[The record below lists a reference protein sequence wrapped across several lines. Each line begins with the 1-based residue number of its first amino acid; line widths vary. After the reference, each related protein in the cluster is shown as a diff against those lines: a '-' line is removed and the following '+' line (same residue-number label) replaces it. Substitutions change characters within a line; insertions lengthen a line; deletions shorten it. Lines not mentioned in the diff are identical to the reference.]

1 MKRAAWSRLR
11 GHWFARKE
19 VLTSAGYLMCAAGRE
34 DGAVIAVPAGMRVLV
49 AATKPVDFRRGVVLL
64 PRLLLAFEDED
75 IEQNILVETNGLTSS
90 LSFLLCH
97 PNAEAAQLV
106 IVDELDSGVFECRL
120 NFDQS

>member
-1 MKRAAWSRLR
+1 
-11 GHWFARKE
+11 
-19 VLTSAGYLMCAAGRE
+19 
-34 DGAVIAVPAGMRVLV
+34 
-49 AATKPVDFRRGVVLL
+49 LL
-64 PRLLLAFEDED
+64 PRLLLAFED

-120 NFDQS
+120 NFDQSWNVARERPFLAFNTPNGCNANFSRLGNILLAPAEKRTGCTELCHLKHALGKLFDS

>member
-1 MKRAAWSRLR
+1 MPFRQECGCW
-11 GHWFARKE
+11 WPRKCTAE
-19 VLTSAGYLMCAAGRE
+19 AP
-34 DGAVIAVPAGMRVLV
+34 I
-49 AATKPVDFRRGVVLL
+49 VLL
-64 PRLLLAFEDED
+64 PRLLLAFED

-90 LSFLLCH
+90 LSCLLCH

>member
-1 MKRAAWSRLR
+1 MPESGCPRIQWTSA
-11 GHWFARKE
+11 E
-19 VLTSAGYLMCAAGRE
+19 VLIVFLRQ
-34 DGAVIAVPAGMRVLV
+34 
-49 AATKPVDFRRGVVLL
+49 
-64 PRLLLAFEDED
+64 LLLAFED

>member
-1 MKRAAWSRLR
+1 MVRAKRSVDLGWLRDVLRAVRAAT
-11 GHWFARKE
+11 E
-19 VLTSAGYLMCAAGRE
+19 
-34 DGAVIAVPAGMRVLV
+34 IAVPAGMRVPV
-49 AATKPVDFRRGVVLL
+49 ATKAADFRRGADS
-64 PRLLLAFEDED
+64 LAAPAASG
-75 IEQNILVETNGLTSS
+75 IRGYRAILVETNGLTSS

>member
-1 MKRAAWSRLR
+1 MPFRRECGCWWPRSQ
-11 GHWFARKE
+11 W
-19 VLTSAGYLMCAAGRE
+19 TSAEAP
-34 DGAVIAVPAGMRVLV
+34 I
-49 AATKPVDFRRGVVLL
+49 VLL
-64 PRLLLAFEDED
+64 PRLLLAFED

>member
-1 MKRAAWSRLR
+1 M
-11 GHWFARKE
+11 
-19 VLTSAGYLMCAAGRE
+19 
-34 DGAVIAVPAGMRVLV
+34 P
-49 AATKPVDFRRGVVLL
+49 FRRECGCWWPRSQWNSAEAPIVSL
-64 PRLLLAFEDED
+64 PWLLLALED
-75 IEQNILVETNGLTSS
+75 IEQNILVETNGLLSS

>member
-1 MKRAAWSRLR
+1 
-11 GHWFARKE
+11 
-19 VLTSAGYLMCAAGRE
+19 
-34 DGAVIAVPAGMRVLV
+34 VITVPAEMRVLV
-49 AATKPVDFRRGVVLL
+49 ATKPVDFRRGAYSVAV
-64 PRLLLAFEDED
+64 PAASGIRD
-75 IEQNILVETNGLTSS
+75 GLTSS

>member
-1 MKRAAWSRLR
+1 VPESGWPRIQWTSA
-11 GHWFARKE
+11 E
-19 VLTSAGYLMCAAGRE
+19 VLIVFLRQ
-34 DGAVIAVPAGMRVLV
+34 
-49 AATKPVDFRRGVVLL
+49 
-64 PRLLLAFEDED
+64 LLLAFED
-75 IEQNILVETNGLTSS
+75 IEQNILIETNGLTSS

>member
-1 MKRAAWSRLR
+1 MIGTNVGRRASGLPPRRL
-11 GHWFARKE
+11 
-19 VLTSAGYLMCAAGRE
+19 
-34 DGAVIAVPAGMRVLV
+34 
-49 AATKPVDFRRGVVLL
+49 VLL
-64 PRLLLAFEDED
+64 PRLLLAFED

>member
-1 MKRAAWSRLR
+1 LQERAIAEQSRFCVR
-11 GHWFARKE
+11 GVHDRHECWAE
-19 VLTSAGYLMCAAGRE
+19 SQWTSAEAP
-34 DGAVIAVPAGMRVLV
+34 I
-49 AATKPVDFRRGVVLL
+49 VLL
-64 PRLLLAFEDED
+64 PRLLLAFED

>member
-1 MKRAAWSRLR
+1 MCCGREGGDRDCRAGRNTGAGDHEASRLPP
-11 GHWFARKE
+11 GADS
-19 VLTSAGYLMCAAGRE
+19 LAA
-34 DGAVIAVPAGMRVLV
+34 PADSG
-49 AATKPVDFRRGVVLL
+49 
-64 PRLLLAFEDED
+64 
-75 IEQNILVETNGLTSS
+75 EQNILVDTNGLTSS

>member
-1 MKRAAWSRLR
+1 MPFRRECGCWWPRS
-11 GHWFARKE
+11 G
-19 VLTSAGYLMCAAGRE
+19 TSAEAP
-34 DGAVIAVPAGMRVLV
+34 I
-49 AATKPVDFRRGVVLL
+49 VLL
-64 PRLLLAFEDED
+64 PRLLLAFED